1 MNLQE
6 VSILTNSQPH
16 DLVVQ
21 LRGGGLQNI
30 SDLNPKG
37 MPLHFTLLFPHGTYG
52 WDPAKRHTDGK
63 RRVTTR
69 EFYTYYLNQRDQE
82 VGYLHKAGRLF
93 QEWILM
99 SWLATENQKLEYQRR
114 NQKALRAD
122 SYKNVREAT
131 EERRRDLAPREDG
144 MFPDDSQQ
152 PAIGRKILSSS
163 FVGSPRWYNQQF
175 QDGMAI
181 VRKYHKPDYFIT
193 MTCNSKW
200 PEITDNLEV
209 GQTAQDRPDLVARV
223 FKQKKDQLMK
233 DLISGEILGK
243 VVAHMHVIEFQKRGL
258 PHAHIL
264 IILAN
269 EDRTMTPEG
278 VDQAVCAELPQDPAE
293 ATTEEEAKQRQR
305 LQDIVMGSM
314 VHGPCGTTNPNC
326 PCMEN
331 GRCTKNYPKQFQNRT
346 IVDPDNNNPT
356 YRRRSPTDGG
366 REIVCPKTGR
376 TIDNRWVVPYNPL
389 LSLRYNC
396 HINTEKC
403 TSAKASKYL
412 YKYVTKGSDR
422 AMVATVEEGQQ
433 RDEIRQYED
442 LRSVGSSEAAWH
454 LMAFPMAKR
463 YPPVQALRVHLE
475 DQQQI
480 VFDEGTE
487 EEALERQRQTEL
499 TAFFLHN
506 EEQQEGD
513 VVKPTYID
521 MPELYRYDKNKKQWI
536 RRKTRSEDT
545 VIGRVHTIN
554 PLEGEAF
561 YMRILLHND
570 HCRGKTSFQD
580 MRTLEDGRVCET
592 YQEVCR
598 ELGLLRDDH
607 EWRQVLEEAA
617 GSKLCPQIRELYVII
632 LMFCQP
638 SNPCTLFD
646 EFWQTWTDDFD
657 LLGRRKGKV
666 LDENQLK
673 TMTLLDLEL
682 RLQSFEKELASFGL
696 PIPSPDD
703 LAKVENITSTDPVL
717 IREEKDYEVEELRLA
732 VEATTE
738 KFTEEQATVY
748 HTVMDAVRG
757 RRQLSAFI
765 DARGGCGKTFVL
777 NAILGAVLSLEP
789 EGCVA
794 LAMATTGIAA
804 NLLDM
809 GRTFHSRLKA
819 PLTPHEESTLQIS
832 GQSSL
837 AKLVQMA
844 RLLLVDEAPML
855 DRFQLEAMD
864 RSLRDLMAQPDL
876 PFGGKIILL
885 AGDFRQCLPVVPG
898 ANRAGTVDHCLNQ
911 SHLWPQF
918 QVLQL
923 TVNMRVKAS
932 GDKVLEEFDK
942 WTTSIGNGSSGTDV
956 VQLPPE
962 MVTEIQPNTKEEPWR
977 EGQSM
982 KQFCQKIFPD
992 IQANY
997 NQPGWFEGRA
1007 VLAPT
1012 NKEVDSINELMQGCL
1027 PGNGIKLSSADALE
1041 NPADAFRFNM
1051 EYLNTLQPNGFPQHI
1066 LDLKPGMPLMLLRNI
1081 NPRQGLCNGTRLV
1094 FQQAIN
1100 NKLLECKVVGSDR
1113 VVMIPRITFIP
1124 KSGEYPF
1131 EWQRRQ
1137 FPVRPAFGITINKSQ
1152 GQTLKN
1158 VGVWLRG
1165 EVFGHGQL
1173 YVACS
1178 RVSSPSQLS
1187 FAILRGSEGGLWA
1200 RNVVFHEVLLREVN
1214 STPA

>member
-1 MNLQE
+1 
-6 VSILTNSQPH
+6 
-16 DLVVQ
+16 
-21 LRGGGLQNI
+21 
-30 SDLNPKG
+30 
-37 MPLHFTLLFPHGTYG
+37 
-52 WDPAKRHTDGK
+52 
-63 RRVTTR
+63 
-69 EFYTYYLNQRDQE
+69 
-82 VGYLHKAGRLF
+82 
-93 QEWILM
+93 
-99 SWLATENQKLEYQRR
+99 
-114 NQKALRAD
+114 
-122 SYKNVREAT
+122 
-131 EERRRDLAPREDG
+131 
-144 MFPDDSQQ
+144 
-152 PAIGRKILSSS
+152 
-163 FVGSPRWYNQQF
+163 
-175 QDGMAI
+175 
-181 VRKYHKPDYFIT
+181 
-193 MTCNSKW
+193 MTCNSKC

-536 RRKTRSEDT
+536 RRKARSEDT

-554 PLEGEAF
+554 PLAGEAF

-580 MRTLEDGRVCET
+580 MRTLEDGRECET

-777 NAILGAVLSLEP
+777 NAILGAVRSLEP

-898 ANRAGTVDHCLNQ
+898 ANRAGTVDHCINQ

-942 WTTSIGNGSSGTDV
+942 WTTSIGDGSSGTDV

-982 KQFCQKIFPD
+982 TQFCQKIFPD

-997 NQPGWFEGRA
+997 NQHGWFEGRA

-1051 EYLNTLQPNGFPQHI
+1051 QYLNTLQPNGFPQHI

-1214 STPA
+1214 STPT